1 MQLIRKLV
9 EVQYM
14 IREIEGEV
22 DEEICL
28 RIEQQV
34 RGKSDKEIKEY
45 VESIHLWIIVS
56 NFTN

>member
-1 MQLIRKLV
+1 MQYL
-9 EVQYM
+9 

-34 RGKSDKEIKEY
+34 RGKSDQEIKEY
-45 VESIHLWIIVS
+45 VEQIHL
-56 NFTN
+56 